1 MKRTLFALA
10 LSILIHILAFAA
22 VATVQLLSPPKK
34 QQMKVMYIKP
44 VTLPKTQIKQ
54 TKKIDL
60 PKTSPKTEPIVPKNH
75 VVTTPK
81 IDKIAIKPKVDNLPK
96 AKSTPKPVITPT
108 PQPVLTPAP
117 IEFET
122 PKPVK
127 TAIANKPKKLTPA
140 QIKEQEMQK
149 KVATLKS
156 IPSVK
161 NNKYWTEARLRRLE
175 LPPGIDNW
183 NDVKKLTE
191 FFDTQYKWTYTPP
204 ALGDGKTKDPDVN
217 PYVDTQNNP
226 SSEPVEPTHSPTDD
240 NIPTWKEYK
249 EVNNDYSIRFTNDNI
264 GFIAYFKEN
273 EKKVEITYFPY
284 TSNVDN
290 KETDIK
296 IPENTNPEDLKNFV
310 LPLTKEDLESRKNPE
325 QDKIAKEQLIRDII
339 RTYKQQI
346 NNKQ

>member
-44 VTLPKTQIKQ
+44 VNLPKTQIKQ
-54 TKKIDL
+54 TKKVDL
-60 PKTSPKTEPIVPKNH
+60 PKTSPKVTPNISKNP
-75 VVTTPK
+75 VLTQK
-81 IDKIAIKPKVDNLPK
+81 IDKIAIKPKADNLPK
-96 AKSTPKPVITPT
+96 PNQSPKPVIKPT
-108 PQPVLTPAP
+108 PQPILTPEP

-122 PKPVK
+122 PKPIK
-127 TAIANKPKKLTPA
+127 TAIANKPKQLTPA
-140 QIKEQEMQK
+140 QIKEKEMQK

-183 NDVKKLTE
+183 DDVKQLTE

-217 PYVDTQNNP
+217 PYVDNQNNP
-226 SSEPVEPTHSPTDD
+226 SSEPIETTPSPVDD
-240 NIPTWKEYK
+240 SIPDWKEYK
-249 EVNNDYSIRFTNDNI
+249 EVNNEYSIRFIKDNI
-264 GFIAYFKEN
+264 GFIAYFKDN
-273 EKKVEITYFPY
+273 EKKVEITYFPFIPN
-284 TSNVDN
+284 TDN
-290 KETDIK
+290 KEIEIK
-296 IPENTNPEDLKNFV
+296 IPDTLNPEDLKNFV
-310 LPLTKEDLESRKNPE
+310 LPLTKEDIESRKNPE

-346 NNKQ
+346 NSK